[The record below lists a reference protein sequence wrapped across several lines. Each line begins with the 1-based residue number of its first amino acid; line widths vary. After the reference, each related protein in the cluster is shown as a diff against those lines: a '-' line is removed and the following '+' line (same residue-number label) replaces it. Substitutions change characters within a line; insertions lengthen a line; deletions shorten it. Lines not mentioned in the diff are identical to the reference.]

1 MNQSIIKCKDSNG
14 IVQCPQCKGFHLVKN
29 GFTKTGKQQY
39 CCKTCKKRFLEYYTY
54 HACRQGLNQDI
65 ISLTKEGMGIR
76 STARFLKI
84 SATTLLSRIVAIA
97 KSITPPAVPFG
108 KTYEVDEMQTF
119 IKSKDRKIWLIYALD
134 KQTKNIPCFNIGTR
148 TNKSLNVV
156 VKTLRNSQAKR
167 IYTDSLKNYKS
178 LIEKEIHR
186 ITNFGTNHIERK
198 NLTLRTHIKRLSR
211 KTLCFTKSF
220 MILACI
226 LKIYFW
232 C

>member
-1 MNQSIIKCKDSNG
+1 MEILCIHCGSNFVIKS
-14 IVQCPQCKGFHLVKN
+14 
-29 GFTKTGKQQY
+29 GFTKENKQRY
-39 CCKTCKKRFLEYYTY
+39 LCKTCKKRFLEYYTY
-54 HACRQGLNQDI
+54 HACRKGLNQDI

-84 SATTLLSRIVAIA
+84 SATTLLSRIVTIA

-119 IKSKDRKIWLIYALD
+119 IKSKDKKIWLIYALD
-134 KQTKNIPCFNIGTR
+134 RHTKNIPCFNIGTR

-226 LKIYFW
+226 LRIYFW